1 MTTATRH
8 PRLPG
13 ELWQPGDL
21 LRDTP
26 QQWQVVESAR
36 PYDSAFISLRD
47 DVLRG
52 QDGPDFTRTVIE
64 HQGAVGVLAL
74 DEERRVLLLRQYRHA
89 AEQRLLQIPAG
100 LRDVPGEPP
109 DETAARELAEEGE
122 VQAAQWRQLLT
133 VMPSPGLTDEHW
145 VVYLAEDLLP
155 APHPESFVAEHEE
168 ADMSVLWVP
177 LGEAVRAVLDGRIVD
192 AMAAT
197 SLLAT
202 QHVLGD

>member
-1 MTTATRH
+1 MTTVTRH

-13 ELWQPGDL
+13 DLWQPGDF
-21 LRDTP
+21 LRDVP
-26 QQWQVVESAR
+26 QQWQVVESVR

-52 QDGPDFTRTVIE
+52 QDGSDFTRTVIE

-89 AEQRLLQIPAG
+89 AEQRLLEIPAG
-100 LRDVPGEPP
+100 LRGVPGEPAAGR
-109 DETAARELAEEGE
+109 AARELAEEGQ
-122 VQAAQWRQLLT
+122 VRASQWRELPTL
-133 VMPSPGLTDEHW
+133 MPSPGLTDEHW
-145 VVYLAEDLLP
+145 VVYLAEELAP
-155 APHPESFVAEHEE
+155 APHGESFVAEHEE

-177 LGEAVRAVLDGRIVD
+177 LDEAVRAVLDGRIVD

-202 QHVLGD
+202 RHVLDG